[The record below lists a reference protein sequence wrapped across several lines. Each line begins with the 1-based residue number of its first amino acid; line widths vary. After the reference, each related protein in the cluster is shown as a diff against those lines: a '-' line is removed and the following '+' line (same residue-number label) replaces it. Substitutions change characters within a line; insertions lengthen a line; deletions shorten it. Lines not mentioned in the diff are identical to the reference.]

1 MHGFADETE
10 AIIDLLATGDVA
22 LARRAD
28 AVRPFNA
35 KRSDV
40 RKILTSAAEN
50 FEALVALW
58 EGIHGK
64 A

>member
-1 MHGFADETE
+1 MCTALPTKPKRSSTCWQ
-10 AIIDLLATGDVA
+10 LATS
-22 LARRAD
+22 LWLAD
-28 AVRPFNA
+28 AIRPFNA
-35 KRSDV
+35 KRADV